1 MQSFYTQARYLAKEA
16 RIMNVWKTLESA
28 LSKGKVHM
36 TLLDPDKLPAAT
48 IAGICAGAAKAGT
61 DAIMLGGSTGI
72 TVENLDAAIAAI
84 KGRTSLPVILFPMG
98 AKALSGKADAIYFM
112 SLMNSR
118 NLRFVIGEQVAGAPV
133 IKALGLEPISMGY
146 IIVEPGM
153 KVGEVGEADPIPRN
167 EPKKAVAQALAAQY
181 FGMKLVYLEAGSG
194 AHSPVP
200 DDMVSSVKRAISI
213 PLVVGGGVRR
223 PEQAR
228 ALAKAGADV
237 LVTGTLAEES
247 ADGAD
252 LAGVIKAFKGL

>member
-1 MQSFYTQARYLAKEA
+1 LT
-16 RIMNVWKTLESA
+16 NVWKRIHES

-36 TLLDPDKLPAAT
+36 TLLDPDKLPPAD
-48 IAGICAGAAKAGT
+48 IAKICADAEKMGT

-72 TVENLDAAIAAI
+72 TVENLDRAILAI
-84 KGRTSLPVILFPMG
+84 KERTKLPVILFPMG

-118 NLRFVIGEQVAGAPV
+118 NLRFVVGEQVAGAPV

-146 IIVEPGM
+146 IVVEPGM
-153 KVGEVGEADPIPRN
+153 KVGEVGEADPIPRA

-200 DDMVSSVKRAISI
+200 GEMVAAVKKAVSV
-213 PLVVGGGVRR
+213 PLVVGGGVRT
-223 PEQAR
+223 PAQAR
-228 ALAKAGADV
+228 ELAAAGADI
-237 LVTGTLAEES
+237 LVTGTLAEDS
-247 ADGAD
+247 VQGAD
-252 LAGVIKAFKGL
+252 LASVIRAFKGM